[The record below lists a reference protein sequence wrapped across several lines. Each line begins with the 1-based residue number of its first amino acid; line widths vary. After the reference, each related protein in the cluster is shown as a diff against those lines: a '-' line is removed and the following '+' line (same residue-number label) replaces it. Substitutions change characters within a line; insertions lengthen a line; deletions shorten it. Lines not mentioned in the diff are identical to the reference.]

1 MTNMLS
7 GKKMKITPDHNSRTS
22 CYHIDVEEIARTLNQ
37 MSDAG
42 RNIGITAPVLDE
54 AAHMLRK
61 LSDQLAHY
69 ENKKEK

>member
-1 MTNMLS
+1 
-7 GKKMKITPDHNSRTS
+7 
-22 CYHIDVEEIARTLNQ
+22 

-42 RNIGITAPVLDE
+42 RNIGITVPVLDE

>member
-1 MTNMLS
+1 
-7 GKKMKITPDHNSRTS
+7 MKVNPDHNSRNP
-22 CYHIDVEEIARTLNQ
+22 CYHTDVEEIATALNQ

-54 AAHMLRK
+54 AAHILRK

-69 ENKKEK
+69 ENKKEN